1 MKTYFCNECCERLT
15 KKELEQ
21 YPIMWR
27 YSGDMY
33 CFKCKRKEAVQFVK
47 MLDSAKRAIT
57 N

>member
-1 MKTYFCNECCERLT
+1 MKTYYCNECYKKLT
-15 KKELEQ
+15 AKELKQ

-27 YSGDMY
+27 YSRDMY
-33 CFKCKRKEAVQFVK
+33 CIKCKRKEAVQFVK